1 VPLLDGRRCYYGWWY
16 PEEGPGKLADIFR
29 RYGPDYIE
37 RFGSRMLPSHRR
49 ALHDI
54 AACRTEQM
62 GGHLYCCE
70 NPECEHVLYAYH
82 SCGNR
87 SCPKCGQDKT
97 QRWIERQHDFLLPVQ
112 YFLVTFTL
120 PCELRPM
127 ARSNQKVLFDLLFK
141 SSAEAL
147 QKLAKDPRFV
157 GGELGMMGG
166 LHTWQRDMGYHPHV
180 HFIVPGGGLS
190 PDRTKWLPANPEFF
204 LPVEALSPIFRAK
217 FRDALKKTD
226 LFHSAPA
233 RVWQK
238 DWVVHC
244 KPVGN
249 GDRALKYLAPYIYRV
264 AITNN
269 RIEKLENHHVTFRFK
284 NSRTDQ
290 WKTTT
295 LPVFDF
301 IHRFLQHVL
310 PKGFVKIR
318 YYGFMA
324 PNKKALLAVVKY
336 LLGSTN
342 VSQRFPAPDHHYFCP
357 LCGAKLLWIKP
368 LPKSSRAPP

>member
-1 VPLLDGRRCYYGWWY
+1 MV
-16 PEEGPGKLADIFR
+16 ELADIFR
-29 RYGPDYIE
+29 RYGPDYID
-37 RFGSRMLPSHRR
+37 RFGSKMLPSHHR
-49 ALHDI
+49 AMQDI
-54 AACRTEQM
+54 IACRTEQM

-70 NPECEHVLYAYH
+70 NPDCEHVVYAYH

-97 QRWIERQHDFLLPVQ
+97 QRWIEKQRNLLLPTH

-120 PCELRPM
+120 PCELRPI
-127 ARSNQKVLFDLLFK
+127 ARSNQKTVYALLFN
-141 SSAEAL
+141 SSAAAL

-157 GGELGMMGG
+157 GGDIGMMGG

-190 PDRTKWLPANPEFF
+190 PDRSKWLPSATDFF
-204 LPVEALSPIFRAK
+204 VPVEALSSIFRAK

-226 LFHSAPA
+226 LFDSVASE
-233 RVWQK
+233 VWQK

-249 GDRALKYLAPYIYRV
+249 GNSALKYLAPYIYRV

-269 RIEKLENHHVTFRFK
+269 RIEKVENGQVSFQFK
-284 NSRTDQ
+284 NSDTDQ
-290 WKTTT
+290 WETATVPA
-295 LPVFDF
+295 LEF

-310 PKGFVKIR
+310 PKNFVKIR
-318 YYGFMA
+318 YYGFLSA
-324 PNKKALLAVVKY
+324 NRKNLLAVAKN
-336 LLGSTN
+336 LLGYTVGSA
-342 VSQRFPAPDHHYFCP
+342 VVPAPDKQYIICP
-357 LCGAKLLWIKP
+357 HCGRKLRWVKS
-368 LPKSSRAPP
+368 LPKPTKAPP

>member
-1 VPLLDGRRCYYGWWY
+1 MA
-16 PEEGPGKLADIFR
+16 EIFR

-37 RFGSRMLPSHRR
+37 RFGSKILPSHRR
-49 ALHDI
+49 AINDI
-54 AACRTEQM
+54 ICCRTEQM

-70 NPECEHVLYAYH
+70 NPDCQHFVYAYH

-97 QRWIERQHDFLLPVQ
+97 QRWLEKQHHLLLPTHYFLL
-112 YFLVTFTL
+112 TFTL
-120 PCELRPM
+120 PCGLRKT
-127 ARSNQKVLFDLLFK
+127 ARSNQKVVYDMLFT
-141 SSAEAL
+141 SSAAAL

-157 GGELGMMGG
+157 GGEIAMMGA

-190 PDRTKWLPANPEFF
+190 PDRSKWLPSNSEFF
-204 LPVEALSPIFRAK
+204 VPVEALSPIFRAK

-226 LFHSAPA
+226 LFDAAPA
-233 RVWQK
+233 DVWQK

-249 GDRALKYLAPYIYRV
+249 ANSALKYLAPYLYRV
-264 AITNN
+264 AISNN
-269 RIEKLENHHVTFRFK
+269 RIEKLENGKVTFRFK
-284 NSRTDQ
+284 NSDTDQ
-290 WKTTT
+290 WQTAT
-295 LPVFDF
+295 LTVFDF

-310 PKGFVKIR
+310 PKSFRKIR

-324 PNKKALLAVVKY
+324 PNKRNRLAVAKY
-336 LLGSTN
+336 LMGRSKLSEVTPVEN
-342 VSQRFPAPDHHYFCP
+342 KPYLCP
-357 LCGAKLLWIKP
+357 LCGGKLFWVKP
-368 LPKSSRAPP
+368 LPKSTRDPP

>member
-1 VPLLDGRRCYYGWWY
+1 MV
-16 PEEGPGKLADIFR
+16 ELAEIFR
-29 RYGPDYIE
+29 RYGPDYID
-37 RFGSRMLPSHRR
+37 RFGSKILPSHHR
-49 ALHDI
+49 AMNDI
-54 AACRTEQM
+54 ICCRTEQM

-70 NPECEHVLYAYH
+70 NPDCEQFVYAYH

-97 QRWIERQHDFLLPVQ
+97 QRWVEKQHNLLLPTH

-120 PCELRPM
+120 PCELRPV
-127 ARSNQKVLFDLLFK
+127 ARSNQKVVYDLLFK
-141 SSAEAL
+141 SSAAAL

-157 GGELGMMGG
+157 GGGIGMMGG

-190 PDRTKWLPANPEFF
+190 PDRSQWLPSKADFF
-204 LPVEALSPIFRAK
+204 VPVEALSPIFRAK
-217 FRDALKKTD
+217 FRDALKQTA
-226 LFHSAPA
+226 LFDAVA
-233 RVWQK
+233 AKVWQK

-249 GDRALKYLAPYIYRV
+249 GNSALKYLAPYIYRI
-264 AITNN
+264 AITNK
-269 RIEKLENHHVTFRFK
+269 RIEKLENGQVGFGFK
-284 NSRTDQ
+284 NSDTDQ
-290 WKTTT
+290 WETAT

-318 YYGFMA
+318 YYGFLS
-324 PNKKALLAVVKY
+324 PIKRNLLAVAKY
-336 LLGSTN
+336 LLGDSRESDLTPT
-342 VSQRFPAPDHHYFCP
+342 VGEQYICPD
-357 LCGAKLLWIKP
+357 CGAKLRWVKS
-368 LPKSSRAPP
+368 LPKSTRAPP

>member
-1 VPLLDGRRCYYGWWY
+1 MV
-16 PEEGPGKLADIFR
+16 ELAEIFR
-29 RYGPDYIE
+29 RYGPDYID
-37 RFGSRMLPSHRR
+37 RFGSKILPSHHR
-49 ALHDI
+49 AMNDI
-54 AACRTEQM
+54 INCRTEQM

-70 NPECEHVLYAYH
+70 NSDCEQFIYAYH

-97 QRWIERQHDFLLPVQ
+97 QRWIEKQHDLLLPTH

-120 PCELRPM
+120 PCELRPI
-127 ARSNQKVLFDLLFK
+127 ARSNQKVVYDLLFK
-141 SSAEAL
+141 SSAAAL

-157 GGELGMMGG
+157 GGDIGMMGG

-180 HFIVPGGGLS
+180 HFVVPGGGLS
-190 PDRTKWLPANPEFF
+190 PDRSKWLPSDTNFF
-204 LPVEALSPIFRAK
+204 VPVEALSPIFRAK

-226 LFHSAPA
+226 LFDSVPA
-233 RVWQK
+233 EVWQK

-249 GDRALKYLAPYIYRV
+249 GNRALKYLAPYIYRV

-269 RIEKLENHHVTFRFK
+269 RIEKLENDLVSLRFK
-284 NSRTDQ
+284 NSDTDQ
-290 WKTTT
+290 WETKT
-295 LPVFDF
+295 LPAFDF

-318 YYGFMA
+318 YYGFLS
-324 PNKKALLAVVKY
+324 PSRRNLLAVVKY
-336 LLGSTN
+336 LLGGSG
-342 VSQRFPAPDHHYFCP
+342 VSEVTPAVDERYICP
-357 LCGAKLLWIKP
+357 HCGAKLLWVKS
-368 LPKSSRAPP
+368 LPKSTRAPP

>member
-1 VPLLDGRRCYYGWWY
+1 VV
-16 PEEGPGKLADIFR
+16 ELADIFR
-29 RYGPDYIE
+29 RYGPGYID
-37 RFGSRMLPSHRR
+37 RFGQRMLPSHRR
-49 ALHDI
+49 AIDDI
-54 AACRTEQM
+54 VACRTEQM

-70 NPECEHVLYAYH
+70 NPDCEQLVYAYH

-97 QRWIERQHDFLLPVQ
+97 QRWLERQHQLLLPTH

-120 PCELRPM
+120 PGQLRPI
-127 ARSNQKVLFDLLFK
+127 ARSNQKLIYNLLFK

-147 QKLAKDPRFV
+147 KKLAKDPRFV
-157 GGELGMMGG
+157 GGDIGMMAG
-166 LHTWQRDMGYHPHV
+166 LHTWQRDLGYHPHV

-190 PDRTKWLPANPEFF
+190 PDRSQWQPCRPDFF
-204 LPVEALSPIFRAK
+204 VPVKALSSIFRAK
-217 FRDALKKTD
+217 FRDGLKKTD
-226 LFHSAPA
+226 LFDAVPA
-233 RVWQK
+233 GVWQK

-244 KPVGN
+244 KPVSN
-249 GDRALKYLAPYIYRV
+249 GTCALKYLAPYIYRV

-269 RIEKLENHHVTFRFK
+269 RIKKLENDQVSFYFK
-284 NSRTDQ
+284 NSSTNQ
-290 WKTTT
+290 WETKT

-324 PNKKALLAVVKY
+324 ANSRKLIAVANY
-336 LLGSTN
+336 LLGDTIISE
-342 VSQRFPAPDHHYFCP
+342 SGPAQENEHNIP
-357 LCGAKLLWIKP
+357 LCPHCGANLRWVKQ
-368 LPKSSRAPP
+368 LPKSKRAPPWTLLAD